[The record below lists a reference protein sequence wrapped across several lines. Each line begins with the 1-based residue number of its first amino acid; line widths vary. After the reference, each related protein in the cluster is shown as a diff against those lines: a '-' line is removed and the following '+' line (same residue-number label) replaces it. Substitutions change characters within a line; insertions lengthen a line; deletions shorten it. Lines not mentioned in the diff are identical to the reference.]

1 MEVKSD
7 QAKLSVV
14 LNRYEKMYGA
24 FLEDLLSFWLVIVV
38 ISKQG
43 DWESH
48 FSGETTL
55 HYR

>member
-7 QAKLSVV
+7 QAKLWVV
-14 LNRYEKMYGA
+14 LNRYENMYGA

-38 ISKQG
+38 ISNQG